1 MIGDIFEF
9 IFEILLDLVPNAVW
23 KILLS
28 VIGIVMTAVGAT
40 KITESTHIG
49 VVLIVV
55 GIFLFVGS
63 IVSLYRS
70 S

>member
-40 KITESTHIG
+40 KITESTQIG